1 MFKGIILLIIA
12 VTIAV
17 TIITQII
24 LPLLIP
30 KLELFW
36 WFKPKI
42 IHEKTTIEQLNE
54 KVDIVVNEYKTTVN
68 EVETTLETIKQ
79 IKNKTKI

>member
-1 MFKGIILLIIA
+1 MFKGIILLIITVIVL
-12 VTIAV
+12 VTV
-17 TIITQII
+17 FTQII

-36 WFKPKI
+36 WFKPQI
-42 IHEKTTIEQLNE
+42 IHEKTTLEQLDE
-54 KVDIVVNEYKTTVN
+54 KVDTVVGEYKTTVN
-68 EVETTLETIKQ
+68 EVESTLEKVKQ